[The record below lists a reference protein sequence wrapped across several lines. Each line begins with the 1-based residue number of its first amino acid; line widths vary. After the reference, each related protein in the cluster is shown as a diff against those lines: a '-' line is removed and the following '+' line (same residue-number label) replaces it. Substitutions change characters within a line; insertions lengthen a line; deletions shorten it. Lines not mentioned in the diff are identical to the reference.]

1 MAECYW
7 ECRGAARANERVIT
21 ELGQGGS
28 RQVINHLQ
36 IYEEY

>member
-7 ECRGAARANERVIT
+7 GHRGAARTNERVIT

-28 RQVINHLQ
+28 QQVSNHLQ